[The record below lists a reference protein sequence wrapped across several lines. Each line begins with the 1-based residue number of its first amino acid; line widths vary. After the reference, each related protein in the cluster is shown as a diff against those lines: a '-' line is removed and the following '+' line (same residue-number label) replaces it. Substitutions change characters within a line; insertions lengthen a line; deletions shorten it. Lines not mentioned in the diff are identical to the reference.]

1 MLGLNLVRVLLG
13 VAVGWF
19 SMVLGTAMLV
29 AGGGALVGVHMDVF
43 VLFFALAG
51 VVTMGG
57 ALIRPKRAVA
67 A

>member
-19 SMVLGTAMLV
+19 SMVLGTATLV
-29 AGGGALVGVHMDVF
+29 AGGGALVGVHMEVF

-57 ALIRPKRAVA
+57 ALFRPKRTVA